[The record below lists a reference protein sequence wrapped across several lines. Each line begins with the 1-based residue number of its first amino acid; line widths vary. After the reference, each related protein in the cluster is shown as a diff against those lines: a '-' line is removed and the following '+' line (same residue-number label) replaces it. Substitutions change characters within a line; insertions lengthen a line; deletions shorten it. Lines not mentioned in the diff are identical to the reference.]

1 MSCLPYALLYG
12 VGDQSQDFLVL
23 VEQQARCQMAKSF
36 VGESGRGQELDTLD
50 LAEMCPL
57 TEGEEIQQL
66 GDIVASVAVRQ
77 LA

>member
-1 MSCLPYALLYG
+1 
-12 VGDQSQDFLVL
+12 
-23 VEQQARCQMAKSF
+23 MAKSF